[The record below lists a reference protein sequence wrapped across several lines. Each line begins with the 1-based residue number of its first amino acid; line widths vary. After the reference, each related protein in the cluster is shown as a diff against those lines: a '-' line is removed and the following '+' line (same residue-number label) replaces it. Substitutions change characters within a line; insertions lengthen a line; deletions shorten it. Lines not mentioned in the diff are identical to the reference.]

1 MKSLLSMLL
10 LLVFSLTCL
19 AASKQGS
26 REVLLD
32 NEVVQVVRL
41 TYPPGTESGMHAH
54 EFPHRAVYF
63 VRGGKL
69 ELVPEDPQ
77 TKSQFMIV
85 ADGTAVFLPAVTH
98 NVRNIGDG
106 EIVIIETEIK

>member
-1 MKSLLSMLL
+1 MKSLLFMLL
-10 LLVFSLTCL
+10 LLVFSLNGF
-19 AASKQGS
+19 AGSKQGT

-32 NEVVQVVRL
+32 NEAVQVVRL

-63 VRGGKL
+63 VRGGTL
-69 ELVPEDPQ
+69 ELVPENPQ
-77 TKSQFMIV
+77 AKSQVLIV
-85 ADGTAVFLPAVTH
+85 TDGESAFLPAVTH

-106 EIVIIETEIK
+106 EIVIVETEIK